1 MQLSAEE
8 LNEFKLEAL
17 EMIDGA
23 EKSLLALDSGGDF
36 KKEYDSIFRAFH
48 NLKGSAGMLEL
59 TRLQE
64 YMHQIETT
72 LTHEKEKGTLSHDLI
87 DYFLKGCDQIR
98 KILDNDQAEV
108 AAIAPA
114 PKVTAQPS
122 SSTMTSF
129 QFVVQ
134 YYADLDTYFQM
145 LGNEKARHELR
156 QQVMELVKTNKAS

>member
-1 MQLSAEE
+1 MQLSTEE

-36 KKEYDSIFRAFH
+36 KKEYDSIFRTFH

-72 LTHEKEKGTLSHDLI
+72 LTQEKEKGTLSHDLI

-98 KILDNDQAEV
+98 KILDNDQADLPTIGPSKV
-108 AAIAPA
+108 KRFKTQFFSITSAPMVRAILKDFRSIKFALKPLSWLW
-114 PKVTAQPS
+114 PLS
-122 SSTMTSF
+122 LM
-129 QFVVQ
+129 
-134 YYADLDTYFQM
+134 
-145 LGNEKARHELR
+145 N
-156 QQVMELVKTNKAS
+156 